1 MQKFHLKNYINGG
14 EHSSSHGVLDIVYP
28 ATNEILGHAETAGP
42 DELEEAVAGANRAQ
56 KKWAAVPLAER
67 ARILA
72 RAANLIRERNDEL
85 ARLEVL
91 DTGKPIQEA
100 EAVDIVSGADAV
112 EYFSHAAA
120 VLKGDYYPLGES
132 HAYTIPEPLG
142 VVGGIGAWN
151 YPFQIACWKSAP
163 ALAAGNAMIFKPSEL
178 TMITALRLAKIY
190 SEAGVPDGLFQV
202 LLGDAEL
209 GKALVA
215 HSGIAKISLTG
226 EAETGKRVMA
236 DAAATLKHVTL
247 ELGGKSPLVIFDD
260 ADLENAVQA
269 AMLANFYT
277 QGEVC
282 SNGTRVFVQ
291 ADLHDRF
298 LERLTEFTKRLVI
311 GDPLDPDT
319 QVGALISPEHQEKVN
334 GYIQKG
340 LEEGAVRCVGSDEP
354 HLAVSK
360 NLSAEQLS
368 RGNFVAPTIF
378 RDCHDEM
385 RIVREEIFGP
395 VMSVLRFESE
405 EEVIQRANDTP
416 YGLAAGVFTKDI
428 ARGHR
433 LARALEAGIVWVNNY
448 NLAPVEIPF
457 GGSKHSG
464 LGRENSLD
472 ALRAHTQL
480 KTVYVEG
487 GEVDSPYR

>member
-1 MQKFHLKNYINGG
+1 MQKFHLKNYLNGAA
-14 EHSSSHGVLDIVYP
+14 HSSKHGTLDIIYP
-28 ATNEILGHAETAGP
+28 ATNEIIGYAETAGP
-42 DELEEAVAGANRAQ
+42 DEVELAVAGALRAQ
-56 KKWAAVPLAER
+56 KEWATVPTAER
-67 ARILA
+67 ARVLA
-72 RAANLIRERNDEL
+72 RAATLIRERNDEL
-85 ARLEVL
+85 AGLEVL

-100 EAVDIVSGADAV
+100 EVVDIASGAEAV

-142 VVGGIGAWN
+142 V
-151 YPFQIACWKSAP
+151 KSAP

-178 TMITALRLAKIY
+178 TMITALRLAEIY
-190 SEAGVPDGLFQV
+190 REAGVPDGLFQV

-215 HSGIAKISLTG
+215 HPGIAKISLTG

-236 DAAATLKHVTL
+236 GAASTLKHVTL

-277 QGEVC
+277 QGEIC

-291 ADLHDRF
+291 AEIHDRF
-298 LERLTEFTKRLVI
+298 VERLTEFTKRLSI
-311 GDPLDPDT
+311 GDPQDPAT
-319 QVGALISPEHQEKVN
+319 QVGALISPEHREKVA

-340 LEEGAVRCVGSDEP
+340 LAEGAVRCVGSDEVA
-354 HLAVSK
+354 LAGK
-360 NLSAEQLS
+360 FAH
-368 RGNFVAPTIF
+368 GNFVAPTIF

-385 RIVREEIFGP
+385 SIVREEIFGP
-395 VMSVLRFESE
+395 VMCVLKFESE
-405 EEVIQRANDTP
+405 EEVIRRANDTP
-416 YGLAAGVFTKDI
+416 YGLAAGVFTQEI

-433 LARALEAGIVWVNNY
+433 LARELEAGIVWINNY
-448 NLAPVEIPF
+448 NLTPVEIPF

-464 LGRENSLD
+464 LGRENSLE
-472 ALRAHTQL
+472 ALRAHT
-480 KTVYVEG
+480 
-487 GEVDSPYR
+487 